1 MMRITPVVKQLL
13 ILNII
18 FFIGSQLPGTNAYP
32 LFSEFYIQNPN
43 FKVWQPLTS
52 MFMHAPM
59 PNFTHILFNMFALYS
74 FGSALEH
81 FWGGTKFLFFYISCG
96 LGAILLN
103 EGIHYYQYQH
113 ALSLLQEANVSH
125 QDIMTL
131 LTEGKYNSGLLN
143 SIPKSALENMYEA
156 YNSQNLGASGAIYG
170 LLVAFAF
177 MFPMAELGIM
187 FIPIPIKAKY
197 FVPGL
202 LAIDLFL
209 GLKGQ
214 SIFGAGSTGIAH
226 FAHIGGAITG
236 FIMMWYWK
244 KNQFNN
250 KRWN

>member
-32 LFSEFYIQNPN
+32 LFSEFYIENPN

-59 PNFTHILFNMFALYS
+59 PNITHILFNMFALYS

-143 SIPKSALENMYEA
+143 SIPKSALENMYAA
-156 YNSQNLGASGAIYG
+156 YNSQTLGASGAIYG